1 MSPQA
6 QRNEAVG
13 RVHSLGGS
21 SKIRAGIQP
30 LISKMDKASDAAF
43 GSKRDSQDVKIRSV
57 SRVTPLEIAFFLL
70 TPVFAV
76 FLFDISLINQDNYVD
91 PWFYTGY
98 GRIFPSMHALFGW
111 TYYSARFPVMIL
123 NGAFLKFP
131 DPIVG
136 YIALRYLL
144 LLLCGI
150 PLYLWARRFFG
161 DAIAIA
167 SYLFLFCNPLFPRVV
182 LWDLTTFVS
191 IPFALAGMALWLL
204 PMRSLA
210 LNRVLTGFLFCAS
223 IGAHAFTGTAIG
235 TFLITEAL
243 RRLIHKDLRKLI
255 LYDVLATGFGA
266 VLCFG
271 IGILYYYFNI
281 GSFNPMVI
289 ISITA
294 NAARQGDQYAITH
307 ASASLGWLGTQYHV
321 YVPYLLI
328 LVAGAGLSRKLLS
341 NEIAA
346 RVWIFSAT
354 YGAAFAIYQFIFGS
368 FVLETFYYFAH
379 LTLIVY
385 LLFPV
390 CLFLILRSAPPWQQ
404 QWAAAIAVLML
415 VALPT
420 LTRFVPSFIDTA
432 QTAALGSLGIAGLM
446 VAFCILCAGLTWVA
460 TQRPTFAMLAVASL
474 VTMVQLA
481 PMITWEHR
489 AIYANPRKAAKELGV
504 YRAAL
509 EMLDVFSAYAQP
521 TTRVMLWYPASE
533 FSLGSIASTVLLF
546 TVHQPYEGQGMP
558 SFGDYERERLRYPG
572 LRYIMLLSQRP
583 GAVAEG
589 LAALTHEG
597 LILRDVTRRAI
608 GAEGFSADLVLVE
621 IGQNA
626 ETGPRR

>member
-1 MSPQA
+1 MPLQA
-6 QRNEAVG
+6 QSNEAVG
-13 RVHSLGGS
+13 RVHSLEGR
-21 SKIRAGIQP
+21 SKIRVGIP
-30 LISKMDKASDAAF
+30 PFISKLDKAYDAVF
-43 GSKRDSQDVKIRSV
+43 GCKRDWQDAKIRSV
-57 SRVTPLEIAFFLL
+57 SRVAPLEIAFFLL

-98 GRIFPSMHALFGW
+98 GRIFPLMHALFGW
-111 TYYSARFPVMIL
+111 TYYSARFPVIIL

-150 PLYLWARRFFG
+150 PLYLWARHFFG
-161 DAIAIA
+161 VAIAVA
-167 SYLFLFCNPLFPRVV
+167 SYLFLFCNPLFPRIV

-210 LNRVLTGFLFCAS
+210 LNRLLTGFLFCTS

-243 RRLIHKDLRKLI
+243 RRLIHKDLRKLF
-255 LYDVLATGFGA
+255 LYDVLLTGFG
-266 VLCFG
+266 VLLCLA
-271 IGILYYYFNI
+271 IGSLYYYYNI
-281 GSFNPMVI
+281 GSFDPMVI

-294 NAARQGDQYAITH
+294 DAARKGNQYAITH
-307 ASASLGWLGTQYHV
+307 STASLAWLSTQYHV

-328 LVAGAGLSRKLLS
+328 LVTGAGLRRKLLS

-346 RVWIFSAT
+346 RVWTFSAT
-354 YGAAFAIYQFIFGS
+354 YGAAYAIYQLIFGS

-390 CLFLILRSAPPWQQ
+390 CLFLILRSTPPWQQ
-404 QWAAAIAVLML
+404 PLAAAIPVLLL
-415 VALPT
+415 VAVPT
-420 LTRFVPSFIDTA
+420 LTRFVPPFIDEV
-432 QTAALGSLGIAGLM
+432 QTAALGSLTIAGLT
-446 VAFCILCAGLTWVA
+446 VALCILCAGLTWLA
-460 TQRPTFAMLAVASL
+460 TRRPTFAMLAVASM
-474 VTMVQLA
+474 VTIVQLA
-481 PMITWEHR
+481 PMITHR
-489 AIYANPRKAAKELGV
+489 AIYANPRREAKELGV
-504 YRAAL
+504 YRAAV
-509 EMLDVFSAYAQP
+509 EMLDVFSTYAQP
-521 TTRVMLWYPASE
+521 TTKVMLWYPGSE

-546 TVHQPYEGQGMP
+546 TFHEPWKGQGMP
-558 SFGDYERERLRYPG
+558 SFGDFERERLRDPG
-572 LRYIMLLSQRP
+572 LRYIMLMSQKP
-583 GAVAEG
+583 GAVTEG
-589 LAALTHEG
+589 LKALTREG
-597 LILRDVTRRAI
+597 LTIREVTRRTI

-621 IGQNA
+621 IGRNDA
-626 ETGPRR
+626 KAN